1 MSSTGA
7 GYDYSCGT
15 ISPDGRIFQVEY
27 AQKAVELGGT
37 AIGIKCSDGIVLA
50 VEKPQSS
57 KLLVHGSNRRIFT
70 VDKHV
75 GIACTG
81 TPADGRQ
88 LVNRAREE
96 SSNYED
102 TYGSKIVPSVLSN
115 RLALFTHYFT
125 IHGSLRP
132 FGTAGLIASYDE
144 DMDTPELYMGAQA
157 ARTELEKLLNNRAE
171 GGIACADA
179 VNEVARI
186 LHVIRDPSKD
196 RPFELEMGW
205 LTAANNWKYQMCPM
219 DMVRDADARGKASL
233 EGSASEG
240 AAAMDTV

>member
-1 MSSTGA
+1 M
-7 GYDYSCGT
+7 
-15 ISPDGRIFQVEY
+15 EY

-144 DMDTPELYMGAQA
+144 DMDTPELYMVEPSGQCNKYFACAAGKGAQA